1 MTKRSAWF
9 SLRGS
14 LWFVPLLLLIF
25 GAIAALGFV
34 QLDLHLGERLR
45 GKWPVMLEAGPD
57 GARQILS
64 AIASSMITVAG
75 VVFSIT
81 IVALSL
87 SANQYS
93 PRVLRNFMRDPLNQT
108 VLGVFVAVFVYS
120 LLVLQSI
127 RSGQELFVPQLALWI
142 GVLLVIISIGF
153 LIAFIHHTAASIQAS
168 EIVARIAKETLEA
181 LGAARRIANKGGSIF
196 SECNDLARLQW
207 LSIPSCESG
216 YVQDVDVQK
225 LFDLACRQQF
235 VLRVECPVGE
245 FVVAGSPLVSVSGT
259 IAPDKALI
267 KKIQRLFG
275 INSYR
280 TIEQDPSFGVRQI
293 VDIALKALSPGI
305 NDTTTAIHC
314 VDYLGVIL
322 RAATHVTVSPQVHRE
337 QSAPRLVL
345 RQHGPEHLTDVA
357 LHEIRQNARGNMAI
371 LLRLLRLL
379 RQLREVTENPRLRK
393 HLRNHALL
401 VARAAERDVPEPDD
415 LARVAQALE
424 KTLSAMP
431 NTEMSRL

>member
-1 MTKRSAWF
+1 MTRRSVWF

-14 LWFVPLLLLIF
+14 LWFVPLLLLIL
-25 GAIAALGFV
+25 GAVAALGFV
-34 QLDLHLGERLR
+34 QLDLHMGGQLYGR
-45 GKWPVMLEAGPD
+45 WPVMLQAGPD
-57 GARQILS
+57 SARQILS
-64 AIASSMITVAG
+64 AIAGSMITVAG

-93 PRVLRNFMRDPLNQT
+93 PRVLRNFMRDRLNQT
-108 VLGVFVAVFVYS
+108 VLGVFVSVFVYS

-127 RSGQELFVPQLALWI
+127 RSGQELFVPQLALWF
-142 GVLLVIISIGF
+142 GLLLVIVSIGF
-153 LIAFIHHTAASIQAS
+153 LIAFIHHTAASIQSS
-168 EIVARIAKETLEA
+168 EIVARIAEETLEA
-181 LGAARRIANKGGSIF
+181 LGAAQRIANKGGSIF
-196 SECNDLARLQW
+196 SECSDLTRLQW
-207 LSIPSCESG
+207 QGVPSWESG
-216 YVQDVDVQK
+216 YVQDVDVRK

-245 FVVAGSPLVSVSGT
+245 FVVAGSPLVFVSGT
-259 IAPDKALI
+259 VAPDKALV

-280 TIEQDPSFGVRQI
+280 TIEQDPAFGVRQI

-322 RAATHVTVSPQVHRE
+322 RAATHLTVSPEVHRE
-337 QSAPRLVL
+337 QSEPRLVL
-345 RQHGPEHLTDVA
+345 RQHGPEHLADIA

-379 RQLREVTENPRLRK
+379 RQLREVSDNPQLRK
-393 HLRNHALL
+393 HLRDHAFL
-401 VARAAERDVPEPDD
+401 VARAAERDVPEPADR
-415 LARVAQALE
+415 ARVAQALE
-424 KTLSAMP
+424 KTLSAAP
-431 NTEMSRL
+431 SR

>member
-1 MTKRSAWF
+1 MTKRSVWF

-14 LWFVPLLLLIF
+14 LWFVPLLLLIL
-25 GAIAALGFV
+25 GAVAALGLV
-34 QLDLHLGERLR
+34 QLDLYIDERLR
-45 GKWPVMLEAGPD
+45 GKWPVMLLAGPD

-93 PRVLRNFMRDPLNQT
+93 PRVLRNFMRDGLNQT

-120 LLVLQSI
+120 ILVLRSI
-127 RSGQELFVPQLALWI
+127 RSGQELFVPQLALWF

-153 LIAFIHHTAASIQAS
+153 LIAFIHHTAASIQSS
-168 EIVARIAKETLEA
+168 EIVARIAEETLEA
-181 LGAARRIANKGGSIF
+181 LGAARRIATKGGSTF
-196 SECNDLARLQW
+196 SEYDDLSNLQW
-207 LSIPSCESG
+207 QSVPSGISG
-216 YVQDVDVQK
+216 YVQDVDVRK
-225 LFDLACRQQF
+225 LFDLACSQKF
-235 VLRVECPVGE
+235 VLRVECPVGQ
-245 FVVAGSPLVSVSGT
+245 FAVAGSALVSVSGAA
-259 IAPDKALI
+259 APDKALV
-267 KKIQRLFG
+267 KKIQGFFG

-280 TIEQDPSFGVRQI
+280 TIEQDPAFGVRQI

-322 RAATHVTVSPQVHRE
+322 RAATHLTASPEIHRE
-337 QSAPRLVL
+337 LAEPRLVL
-345 RQHGPEHLTDVA
+345 RQHGPEHLTDIA

-379 RQLREVTENPRLRK
+379 RQLREVSDNPRLRK
-393 HLRNHALL
+393 HLMDHALL
-401 VARAAERDVPEPDD
+401 VVRAAERDVPEPAD

-424 KTLSAMP
+424 KTISASP
-431 NTEMSRL
+431 GHK